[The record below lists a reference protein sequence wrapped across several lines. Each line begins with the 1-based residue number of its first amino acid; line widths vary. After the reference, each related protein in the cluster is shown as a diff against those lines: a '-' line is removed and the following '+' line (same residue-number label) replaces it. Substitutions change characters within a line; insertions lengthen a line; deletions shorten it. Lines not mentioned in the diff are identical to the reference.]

1 MHLNTSLFVFCSA
14 TDQTL
19 EPLRSA
25 MLDFDDQIVD
35 MKNRI
40 IFMKKKI
47 SGNEKANATRL
58 LDIIRKTK

>member
-1 MHLNTSLFVFCSA
+1 
-14 TDQTL
+14 
-19 EPLRSA
+19 
-25 MLDFDDQIVD
+25 MLDFDEQIGD

-47 SGNEKANATRL
+47 NTNEKANAGRL

>member
-1 MHLNTSLFVFCSA
+1 M

-19 EPLRSA
+19 EPLRAA
-25 MLDFDDQIVD
+25 MLDFDEQIGD

-47 SGNEKANATRL
+47 SNNEKSNATRL
-58 LDIIRKTK
+58 LEIIHKNK